1 MKRIVLVACA
11 SSFESHGQIVTSLVD
26 TMREIGGY
34 SLDVLTSY
42 ATYGNL
48 KNEYAD
54 AERSVYELL
63 KKKKYDGAI
72 LESNIGREDMLH
84 GFEKILRD
92 NGTPY
97 VAVNTE
103 ILDCPSYCQDS
114 YVAVNDVIDHLVC
127 EHKLTKINLVIR
139 NSTIGNGDQILRA
152 YREILEKNGIE
163 VDEGR
168 VFESLVGIEEGEML
182 FDDFKARGKDDAEAV
197 ILFHDV
203 NAIGLIGAYEK
214 NGIKVPEDVKV
225 VSLHY
230 STNSMLHKP
239 DITGVAVEDA
249 VNARAAMF
257 GLHALIEGK
266 EVQLRNYNDA
276 RVIYGKSCGCEEKNL
291 DTYHHNSS
299 KNVVI
304 AKISNASQ
312 IRAMMEYNQALHNIS
327 SIDELGVAIEN
338 MFDRIGCGEFCV
350 CINQKDLKY
359 LTEAYEKHVTSFD
372 NPFDDNMCII
382 ASNDRRII
390 DCGIKEFATK
400 EVTPVESLAGEF
412 NIILPIHVGAE
423 VFGYIIVKN
432 SLFPVTVYNYRI
444 CHESIGSSMEELHR
458 QVVLNGTIEEL
469 NRLRLMDYM
478 TGTYNKSGLDYF
490 SKKYFADQDSIV
502 AMIDVDGLKYIND
515 RYGHIQGDV
524 VIQICADSII
534 KNVHNDDVVIR
545 YGGDEFMVL
554 SLHTDMEFWDE
565 CQGFINAE
573 ISRSISKRNLEYDF
587 GISFG
592 YSKFIANIDK
602 QADAIKRSDQLMYEN
617 KIERKAVRES

>member
-359 LTEAYEKHVTSFD
+359 LTEADEKHVTSFD